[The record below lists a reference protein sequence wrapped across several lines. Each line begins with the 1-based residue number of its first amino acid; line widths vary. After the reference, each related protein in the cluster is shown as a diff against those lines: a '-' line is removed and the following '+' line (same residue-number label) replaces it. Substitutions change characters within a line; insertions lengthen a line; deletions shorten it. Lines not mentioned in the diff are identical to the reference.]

1 LNVVLLA
8 YDASP
13 SAERALQHAADLIRH
28 GGSIGVINVIPIQS
42 ISARLETVRD
52 DERARQARIL
62 NEATASLARR
72 GLTSEVFE
80 AAGDPA
86 TEILAAAAATHAD
99 VLVVGRGGSRKLLPH
114 GSLSSRIVRGASCDV
129 LVVR

>member
-62 NEATASLARR
+62 NEATGQPRSAGTHER
-72 GLTSEVFE
+72 GLRSGGRS
-80 AAGDPA
+80 GD
-86 TEILAAAAATHAD
+86 
-99 VLVVGRGGSRKLLPH
+99 
-114 GSLSSRIVRGASCDV
+114 
-129 LVVR
+129 